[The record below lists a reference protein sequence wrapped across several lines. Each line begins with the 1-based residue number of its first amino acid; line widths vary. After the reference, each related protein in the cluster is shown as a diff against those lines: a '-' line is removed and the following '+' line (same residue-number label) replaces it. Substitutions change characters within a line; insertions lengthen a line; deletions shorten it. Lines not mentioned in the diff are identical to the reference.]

1 MRWLKWLGGLVLVL
15 MLWVGLIATEWLP
28 RPTAEDVAIA
38 AALVHPPANLSGK
51 RNAFAGFQAFAH
63 EVPEGQWEA
72 VAAADVA
79 AFEQAPPGSSF
90 VSTAEGRYPA
100 HPAVPGKEPSL
111 CSPWDPECLSKVR
124 DHQDEAREWVRKLQA
139 RLAQGEA
146 LLAYDYYRYEFTP
159 RSDSPIASFGGY
171 FPVLLSS
178 IALQH
183 IDGDSAGAFASL
195 CRHSASWR
203 QLRSHTD
210 LLIMDMLGIAL
221 MTGATR
227 LYAEMLAEM
236 PVDFA
241 APCPEVFAPL
251 ADAELDQ
258 CAVYQFEVRAMGNT
272 IDALGQGDLALF
284 GEPVPPLLKLSTG
297 LINKRHAKA
306 LFARN
311 LGRYCTEEQYS
322 RIRAKSSTPLPVA
335 GKCGALDWP
344 LDPVGCYVAKAVY
357 SVEPYWQRLLDLDA
371 RLKLLN
377 AAILVR
383 GLSADAAQ
391 AAFDARPQAM
401 RSAEHPMSIE
411 PDVGIVRM
419 VPLEQTRGNPWD
431 LPYARAP

>member
-1 MRWLKWLGGLVLVL
+1 MRVLKWFGGLLLLILLWMGLVAS
-15 MLWVGLIATEWLP
+15 GWLP
-28 RPTAEDVAIA
+28 RPTAEDLALQ
-38 AALVHPPANLSGK
+38 AALARAPANLDGK
-51 RNAFAGFQAFAH
+51 RNAFAGFQAFGH
-63 EVPEGQWEA
+63 EVPESEWEA

-90 VSTAEGRYPA
+90 VTTAEGKYPA
-100 HPAVPGKEPSL
+100 HPEVPGKDPSL

-124 DHQDEAREWVRKLQA
+124 QHQVEAREWVRKLQA

-146 LLAYDYYRYEFTP
+146 MLAYDHYRYGFKP
-159 RSDSPIASFGGY
+159 RADSPLGPFGGY
-171 FPVLLSS
+171 FPILLSS

-183 IDGDSAGAFASL
+183 IDGDSAAAFSAL
-195 CRHSASWR
+195 CRHTAGWR
-203 QLRSHTD
+203 QLRSHSD

-236 PVDFA
+236 PIEFA
-241 APCPEVFAPL
+241 APCPKVFAPL

-272 IDALGQGDLALF
+272 IDALGQGDLVWF
-284 GEPVPPLLKLSTG
+284 GEPVPPLLKLGTG

-311 LGRYCTEEQYS
+311 LGRYCTDEQYS
-322 RIRAKSSTPLPVA
+322 RIRARSSTPLPET

-344 LDPVGCYVAKAVY
+344 LDPVGCYVAKALY

-383 GLSADAAQ
+383 GLSAEAAQ
-391 AAFDARPQAM
+391 AAFDARPEAM
-401 RSAEHPMSIE
+401 RSAEHPMSI
-411 PDVGIVRM
+411 DTDAGIVRM
-419 VPLEQTRGNPWD
+419 VPLEKTRGNPWD